1 MKKSKLIN
9 TKVILDNSVKFP
21 RLVQFTNEEET
32 RSLLSLLDED
42 ILNAKSVQ
50 YLISS
55 ILYEALRNGQLAGSE
70 LINNKYFTA
79 ITEEDIANYP
89 PNIVD
94 GNVYNVIDK
103 PIIIGN
109 PYILLQFGLNKIIKT
124 NYYISMN
131 MVKTKLSSKE
141 GNLLF
146 YDEEGLYCATYW
158 LNKQTK

>member
-70 LINNKYFTA
+70 LLNNKYSF
-79 ITEEDIANYP
+79 
-89 PNIVD
+89 VC
-94 GNVYNVIDK
+94 
-103 PIIIGN
+103 
-109 PYILLQFGLNKIIKT
+109 ILKW
-124 NYYISMN
+124 
-131 MVKTKLSSKE
+131 TKL
-141 GNLLF
+141 
-146 YDEEGLYCATYW
+146 
-158 LNKQTK
+158 

>member
-70 LINNKYFTA
+70 LLNNKYFMS
-79 ITEEDIANYP
+79 ITEDDITNYP

-94 GNVYNVIDK
+94 GEAYNVIDK
-103 PIIIGN
+103 PITIGN
-109 PYILLQFGLNKIIKT
+109 SYILLQFGLNDVIKT
-124 NYYISMN
+124 NYYIN
-131 MVKTKLSSKE
+131 ITNIKPKLSSKE

-146 YDEEGLYCATYW
+146 YDEEGLYCANYW
-158 LNKQTK
+158 LNE